1 MSLLIRRC
9 HPGGAINA
17 GWRGS
22 VSGGVRLLVGGCAVR
37 GLTAGCRAR
46 DTGVE
51 IAARRSERAGHRRPR
66 HSHKRFPAAD
76 ASSACSRRAG
86 SRSTATRSRRCRPF
100 ESGRPGTDQHRARRS
115 NRGRDHRPAAAYPG
129 AHAHA
134 RCPIRAAVRQRGAEY
149 AAARYRR
156 PAAHCLGNC
165 GHPVRFGNSCCT
177 VDAPPITDG
186 VAIPSGVNPI
196 VLSQNRVFF
205 ALLSAIGIGA
215 LVAVVPLVSAQ
226 TIPVQPQAT
235 TGISVVGQ
243 GIVLADPNVARI
255 TLGSEVFDQSLARA
269 EAEAARRMDA
279 VVTRLKASGIADAD
293 IRTTAFNISPQYDQG
308 NQNSQAV
315 LRGYQVQNLVEVRST
330 NVAGLGALLDDAVSS
345 GATRVFGI
353 AFESDN
359 MDALKNQARDQAM
372 TNARAKADQLARD
385 AGVSVGRPTTIEES
399 DTGGVTPVRAFDA
412 APAAAQAVTTP
423 VQPGQLRVSTNVH
436 VVWSIQ

>member
-1 MSLLIRRC
+1 M
-9 HPGGAINA
+9 
-17 GWRGS
+17 
-22 VSGGVRLLVGGCAVR
+22 
-37 GLTAGCRAR
+37 
-46 DTGVE
+46 
-51 IAARRSERAGHRRPR
+51 
-66 HSHKRFPAAD
+66 
-76 ASSACSRRAG
+76 
-86 SRSTATRSRRCRPF
+86 
-100 ESGRPGTDQHRARRS
+100 
-115 NRGRDHRPAAAYPG
+115 
-129 AHAHA
+129 
-134 RCPIRAAVRQRGAEY
+134 
-149 AAARYRR
+149 
-156 PAAHCLGNC
+156 
-165 GHPVRFGNSCCT
+165 
-177 VDAPPITDG
+177 
-186 VAIPSGVNPI
+186 NPI

-353 AFESDN
+353 VFESDN

-423 VQPGQLRVSTNVH
+423 IQPGQLRVSTNVH